1 MQTVSFKI
9 GDEKK
14 RDLKDVAS
22 IYKQTISQSGS
33 AMGTHMRDNRSVASL
48 KNSNINFGNEK
59 KVDYVS
65 EAKEKFIPQANSAL
79 SYQNQREM
87 AKQLRG
93 NNFKF

>member
-1 MQTVSFKI
+1 MAHDVQNKMQTVSFKI

-22 IYKQTISQSGS
+22 IYKQTISSCGTT
-33 AMGTHMRDNRSVASL
+33 MGMYNREARSLATL

-65 EAKEKFIPQANSAL
+65 EAKEKFIPQA
-79 SYQNQREM
+79 
-87 AKQLRG
+87 
-93 NNFKF
+93 

>member
-1 MQTVSFKI
+1 MVNHDPSVSSTSQKLAHELQNKMQTVSFKI

-22 IYKQTISQSGS
+22 IYKQTISTSGTT
-33 AMGTHMRDNRSVASL
+33 MGMYNREAKSLASL

-65 EAKEKFIPQANSAL
+65 EAKEKFIP
-79 SYQNQREM
+79 
-87 AKQLRG
+87 
-93 NNFKF
+93 

>member
-22 IYKQTISQSGS
+22 IYKQTISSSNTTMGIYNRDARSS
-33 AMGTHMRDNRSVASL
+33 AAL

-65 EAKEKFIPQANSAL
+65 EAKEKFIP
-79 SYQNQREM
+79 
-87 AKQLRG
+87 
-93 NNFKF
+93 